1 MTRHTPLPDELR
13 RWIADRLP
21 GVDDVTD
28 VSWPRGNSM
37 VWRVAAGADVVF
49 VKISPS
55 AREYERE
62 VRGYTHAARALAID
76 AAPRLIAADPDLR
89 ALMSS
94 RLQGRVVRD
103 LPLTV
108 ADERRVHEQAGHLLR
123 RWHDHTPP
131 ATAHERAV
139 LRAVVAGQAEE
150 AAACLEDTAGHL
162 DDAQRALV
170 QCVVDELP
178 RLGEEM
184 PVVYRHG
191 DHATRNWLF
200 DAAQDTVGV
209 IDFEMAHHGIV
220 VEEFVWLY
228 GALWTTRPDL
238 KAAHFN
244 GYGRHL
250 SDDEERFLLLLTAR
264 LGVSY
269 LRSGLA
275 KERSD
280 LVERG
285 RLVLTRMTRRAR

>member
-1 MTRHTPLPDELR
+1 
-13 RWIADRLP
+13 
-21 GVDDVTD
+21 
-28 VSWPRGNSM
+28 M
-37 VWRVAAGADVVF
+37 VWRVAAGADMVF

-62 VRGYTHAARALAID
+62 VRGYAHAARALIVGT
-76 AAPRLIAADPDLR
+76 APRLIAADPDLQ

-94 RLQGRVVRD
+94 PLSGRVVRD
-103 LPLTV
+103 LPLTQ
-108 ADERRVHEQAGHLLR
+108 ADERRVHQQAGHLLR
-123 RWHDHTPP
+123 RWHDHSPP
-131 ATAHERAV
+131 ATAHDRAV
-139 LRAVVAGQAEE
+139 IRADVAGQAKE

-170 QCVVDELP
+170 QCVVEELP
-178 RLGEEM
+178 RRTEGM

-200 DAAQDTVGV
+200 DAAQDTVGL
-209 IDFEMAHHGIV
+209 IDFEMAQHGSIAD
-220 VEEFVWLY
+220 EFVWLH

-250 SDDEERFLLLLTAR
+250 DDDEERLLLLLTAR

-285 RLVLTRMTRRAR
+285 KLVLTRMTRRAR